1 MHVRQTR
8 RGTTIR
14 LSHAETT
21 ELLTALALTMAAY
34 GVLQNFMT
42 AGQKQ
47 LTYPSLLFVSRL
59 GSAVWDALA
68 VKPGQPPANASASPG
83 SRPE

>member
-8 RGTTIR
+8 HGTTIR

-47 LTYPSLLFVSRL
+47 LTYPSLVFVSRL

-68 VKPGQPPANASASPG
+68 VKPGEMASHTAASTEP
-83 SRPE
+83 